1 MNIFGFTYM
10 KGNDIMALC
19 SNFREVTTEL
29 GLSDEDI
36 ADGKALRR
44 RLRLTYP
51 IDRENDTDTFSLV
64 RDLERKG
71 CYTPI
76 DDGLLDIVLH
86 LNRIGIRTL
95 YCCEGHVTNTHPA
108 PFWGNLMY
116 ETPNTV
122 PEKLTEAI
130 GSLNRRKGFEIV
142 HDCVCGTERTNI
154 RWCFHTPEEKGER
167 LQILR
172 EKLLAL

>member
-1 MNIFGFTYM
+1 ME
-10 KGNDIMALC
+10 LC
-19 SNFREVTTEL
+19 SNIDQVKAEL
-29 GLSDEDI
+29 NLSEEELPDE
-36 ADGKALRR
+36 KTLRR

-51 IDRENDTDTFSLV
+51 IDRENDTDTFTLV
-64 RDLERKG
+64 RDLEREG

-86 LNRIGIRTL
+86 LNHIGIRTL
-95 YCCEGHVTNTHPA
+95 YCCEGHVTDTHPA

-122 PEKLTEAI
+122 PEKLTEVLK
-130 GSLNRRKGFEIV
+130 SLNRRKGFEII
-142 HDCVCGTERTNI
+142 HDCVCGTERANI
-154 RWCFHTPEEKGER
+154 RWYFHTPEEKGKR

-172 EKLLAL
+172 EKLLVL